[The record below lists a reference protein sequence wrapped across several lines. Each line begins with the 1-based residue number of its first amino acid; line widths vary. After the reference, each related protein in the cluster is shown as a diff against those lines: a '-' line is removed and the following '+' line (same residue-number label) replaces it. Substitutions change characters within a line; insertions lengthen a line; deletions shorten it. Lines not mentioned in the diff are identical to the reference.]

1 MNNKKL
7 IPAVLCV
14 GFLTTISAM
23 AGPILGFVA
32 VPEPSTYIAGGLML
46 IPLAVSVIRK
56 LRKP

>member
-23 AGPILGFVA
+23 AGPTVST

-46 IPLAVSVIRK
+46 IPLAVSAIRK

>member
-14 GFLTTISAM
+14 GLLTTISAT
-23 AGPILGFVA
+23 AGPILGIAV

-46 IPLAVSVIRK
+46 IPLAVRVIRK